1 MPQLAPEIVP
11 LDATDLL
18 PFVPTAADRRSF
30 RTLGYAHLDGLWG
43 QGFRDRLADEARQR
57 HACARVPDAGPRTP
71 VEARRRV
78 RKPTPA
84 ATGRLLSRLHVSMT
98 GVARALSGRL
108 LVPTFSSYGYYEGDD
123 EVLLHLDTD
132 DCDVT
137 LLTTALGRVGPLH
150 LRPELHGR
158 AMAELGRLEDDV
170 TWDRHGGIT
179 VDYPCLGLTALA
191 GNTVP
196 HNRPGRPTTAVSAVA
211 ALCYRALF

>member
-1 MPQLAPEIVP
+1 MSQLAPEIVP

-30 RTLGYAHLDGLWG
+30 RTLGHAHLDDLWDT
-43 QGFRDRLADEARQR
+43 GFRDRLADEARER
-57 HACARVPDAGPRTP
+57 RTHARVPDAGPRTP
-71 VEARRRV
+71 VEGRRRV

-84 ATGRLLSRLHVSMT
+84 ATGPLLSRLHVSMT
-98 GVARALSGRL
+98 GVARTLSGRL
-108 LVPTFSSYGYYEGDD
+108 LVPSFSSYGYYEGDD
-123 EVLLHLDTD
+123 EVLLHLDTA

-150 LRPELHGR
+150 LRPELRGR

-170 TWDRHGGIT
+170 TWDRHGGVQ
-179 VDYPCLGLTALA
+179 VDYPRLGLTALA

-196 HNRPGRPTTAVSAVA
+196 HNRPGRPITEPSAVA